1 MPYTN
6 TACMNVFLHELSK
19 KYNDD
24 YIFMF
29 VDKAAWHR
37 SKELKVPDNI
47 QLYSLLPYTPE
58 LNPIEKVR

>member
-1 MPYTN
+1 
-6 TACMNVFLHELSK
+6 
-19 KYNDD
+19 
-24 YIFMF
+24 MF

-58 LNPIEKVR
+58 LNPIEQIWDEI